1 MQVRSAVRSFVT
13 LSLLM
18 LAYGPSN
25 AYNQSAIPS
34 QGDTVDEWVHDNY
47 GVVVRSVLPERLKIA
62 PFPVDTKWIAVILVK
77 HPFASSEYWVS
88 VRRKYDGSSK
98 ATIMIPHQGSL
109 ATQMKAL
116 KRKNPAATAEI
127 IGNMVSVDKYEFSDS
142 DVPELRDALSEF
154 ERIRIAPVMP
164 DLLGMDLF
172 EYHLW
177 TESQYGQEMSV
188 QLVGFGP
195 GAKKQPH
202 PLVEWTERLRSVG
215 ELYLKRHRD

>member
-18 LAYGPSN
+18 LAYGPGN

-77 HPFASSEYWVS
+77 HPFASAEYWVS
-88 VRRKYDGSSK
+88 VRKKYDGTSK
-98 ATIMIPHQGSL
+98 ATIMIPHHESL

-116 KRKNPAATAEI
+116 KQKNPAATADM
-127 IGNMVSVDKYEFSDS
+127 IGNMLSVDKFEFSDT
-142 DVPELRDALSEF
+142 DIPELRDTIKEF

-164 DLLGMDLF
+164 DLLGTDLF
-172 EYHLW
+172 EYDLW

-202 PLVEWTERLRSVG
+202 PLVEWTERLRAVG
-215 ELYLKRHRD
+215 ELYLKRHR